1 MTIRRAILLGLLA
14 LAALSQVK
22 VESVN
27 KQARFESVTDLVVVD
42 VTVRD
47 RAGNPIEGLKKEDFT
62 IFEDGKPQKISAF
75 EMQKLT
81 LDPLPPA
88 TPPAPVLKAARTE
101 AAPAIPPVRPKTPNP
116 PGQRRPDRRLLVM
129 FFDFSGMGPP
139 EQIRAQKAALDFV
152 EKKMTAAD
160 LVSVLTFST
169 SLKVAQEFTDDREAL
184 TQIIRSFRVSSISDL
199 AGVADVGDDET
210 EEDTGAAFVAD
221 QTEFNIFNTD
231 RKLAALESA
240 VKMLATMPEKKALIY
255 FSSGVTKT
263 GVENQSQLRATV
275 NAAVRANV
283 AFYPVDA
290 RGLSALPPGGDA
302 SHASSRGSG
311 MFTGRSQGAQRE
323 RFNDQQETLTTLAAD
338 TGGKAL
344 LDSNDLSLGITQAQ
358 SDVRS
363 YYILAYYSTNPQHD
377 GRYRRIRVTLAGHAE
392 AKLDY
397 RSGYFAPKQLKQFT
411 AADKEQQLQEA
422 LLLGDPVTD
431 LPLAL
436 EADFFRVSGDRYFVP
451 VAVKIP
457 GSEISLSRKGS
468 NEETTFDFIGQVR
481 DERDKLAGAVRDVIK
496 VKLDASNAAQL
507 GRRHLQYD
515 TGFTLM
521 PGRYKLKFLA
531 RENQTGKMGTFETS
545 FVVPNLANQQ
555 SSLRL
560 SSVVWSSQL
569 EPLQAA
575 VGAAEKKSK
584 TIADHPLVH
593 DGQKL
598 VPSITRVFRKDQNL
612 YVYFEV
618 YDPATDP
625 AQKAPEVAAT
635 LSFYRESVKA
645 FESEPIRVT
654 QSPGRKQALPF
665 QFQVPLASLAPGRY
679 TCQVNVVDEVG
690 RKFAFPRSPLV
701 LLP

>member
-1 MTIRRAILLGLLA
+1 MRRAIILGLLA
-14 LAALSQVK
+14 LAALAQV
-22 VESVN
+22 
-27 KQARFESVTDLVVVD
+27 RFESAIDLVVVD

-47 RAGNPIEGLKKEDFT
+47 RSGNPIEGLKKEDFT
-62 IFEDGKPQKISAF
+62 ISEDGKAQTISVF
-75 EMQKLT
+75 ELQRLT
-81 LDPLPPA
+81 LDPLPVA
-88 TPPAPVLKAARTE
+88 KLA
-101 AAPAIPPVRPKTPNP
+101 AAPAPAPAPARAAAPVIRPKTPSP
-116 PGQRRPDRRLLVM
+116 PGQRHPDRRLLVL

-139 EQIRAQKAALDFV
+139 EQIRAQRAALEFI
-152 EKKMTAAD
+152 EQKMTAAD
-160 LVSVLTFST
+160 LVSILTFST
-169 SLKVAQEFTDDREAL
+169 SLRVTQEFTDDRETL
-184 TQIIRSFRVSSISDL
+184 MQVIRGFRVSSVSDL
-199 AGVADVGDDET
+199 AGVADTGDDEV
-210 EEDTGAAFVAD
+210 EEDTGAAFIAD

-240 VKMLATMPEKKALIY
+240 VKMLSGMPEKKALIY

-290 RGLSALPPGGDA
+290 RGLTALPPGGDA
-302 SHASSRGSG
+302 SRAAPRGSG
-311 MFTGRSQGAQRE
+311 MFSGRAQRQQGE

-344 LDSNDLSLGITQAQ
+344 LDSNDLSLGIVQAQ
-358 SDVRS
+358 TDVRS
-363 YYILAYYSTNPQHD
+363 YYILAYYSTNRQHD
-377 GRYRRIRVTLAGHAE
+377 GRYRRIRVALAGHPE
-392 AKLDY
+392 AKIDY
-397 RSGYFAPKQLKQFT
+397 RSGYFAPKQFRQLT
-411 AADKEQQLQEA
+411 SADKDQQMQEA
-422 LLLGDPVTD
+422 LLLGDPITD

-436 EADFFRVSGDRYFVP
+436 EVDFFRVSGDRYFVA

-457 GSEISLSRKGS
+457 GSEISLARKGS

-481 DERDKLAGAVRDVIK
+481 DERDKLAGAVRDDIK
-496 VKLDASNAAQL
+496 VKLDATNAAQL

-515 TGFTLM
+515 TGFTLP

-545 FVVPNLANQQ
+545 FDVPNLAMQQ
-555 SSLRL
+555 SGLRL
-560 SSVVWSSQL
+560 SSVVWSSQR
-569 EPLQAA
+569 EPLGAA
-575 VGAAEKKSK
+575 VGSADRKSK
-584 TIADHPLVH
+584 ITAEHPLVH

-618 YDPATDP
+618 YDPAIDP
-625 AQKAPEVAAT
+625 AQKNPEVAAT
-635 LSFYRESVKA
+635 LSFFRESVKA
-645 FESEPIRVT
+645 FESEPIRLT
-654 QSPGRKQALPF
+654 QMPGAGRRQALPF
-665 QFQVPLASLAPGRY
+665 QFQIPLGSLAPGRY

-690 RKFAFPRSPLV
+690 RKFAFPRAPLV